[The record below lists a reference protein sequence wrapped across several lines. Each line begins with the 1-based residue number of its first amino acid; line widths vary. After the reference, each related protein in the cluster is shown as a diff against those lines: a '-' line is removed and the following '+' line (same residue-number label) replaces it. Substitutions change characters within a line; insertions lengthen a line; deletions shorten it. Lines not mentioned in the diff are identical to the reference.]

1 MANRESITFLDLKT
15 QWHPAFCAA
24 AKIELLSNRKELD
37 FKPEYN
43 LSQKPL
49 QIDLLIIEK
58 VQDAVIQNEIGHI
71 FKKYNVIEYKSP
83 GDGMTIDD
91 FIKTVGYAYIYKGLG
106 EKVNQIPL
114 DELTVSLFREEKPKK
129 LMEDLVKHGCRIE
142 KTAEGIYYVYG
153 LLIEA
158 QIIVT
163 KELDQESHSSLRV
176 LSTAAQEQDIRDFIN
191 VVKNFTEP
199 GDRADADAVL
209 QVSVS
214 ENMALYNEIMGRCP
228 DVCEALRTLMKD
240 EIANEIAQEKKA
252 SAFDTMLGA
261 IRSLMANTNVSAKQA
276 MKSLGVPES
285 DQAQY
290 LAKLQ

>member
-71 FKKYNVIEYKSP
+71 FKKYNIIEYKSP

-106 EKVNQIPL
+106 ERVNQIPL

-129 LMEDLVKHGCRIE
+129 LMEDLEKYGCRIE
-142 KTAEGIYYVYG
+142 KTSEGIYYVYG
-153 LLIEA
+153 LLIAA

-163 KELDQESHSSLRV
+163 KELDQEKHSSLRV

-240 EIANEIAQEKKA
+240 EIAQEKKA
-252 SAFDTMLGA
+252 SVFDAMLNA
-261 IRSLMANTNVSAKQA
+261 IKNVMANTGVNAKQA
-276 MKSLGVPES
+276 MKTLGIPEA
-285 DQAQY
+285 DQEQY

>member
-1 MANRESITFLDLKT
+1 MGNHESVTFLDLKT

-24 AKIELLSNRKELD
+24 AKIELLFNRDELD

-43 LSQKPL
+43 LSRKPL
-49 QIDLLIIEK
+49 QIDLLVIEK
-58 VQDAVIQNEIGHI
+58 VRDVVIQNEIGHI

-91 FIKTVGYAYIYKGLG
+91 FFKTVGYAYIYKGLG

-114 DELTVSLFREEKPKK
+114 DGLTVSLFREDKPRK
-129 LMEDLVKHGCRIE
+129 LMEELTKHGCRIE
-142 KTAEGIYYVYG
+142 KKSGGIYYVYG
-153 LLIEA
+153 LLIGA
-158 QIIVT
+158 QIVVT
-163 KELDQESHSSLRV
+163 KELDQEKHSSLRV
-176 LSTAAQEQDIRDFIN
+176 LSTDVQERDVRDFVN

-240 EIANEIAQEKKA
+240 EIAQEKRA

-261 IRSLMANTNVSAKQA
+261 IKNLMANTGINAKQA
-276 MKSLGVPES
+276 MESLGVPEA
-285 DQAQY
+285 DQALY
-290 LAKLQ
+290 LAKL

>member
-71 FKKYNVIEYKSP
+71 FKKYNIIEYKSP

-106 EKVNQIPL
+106 ERVNQIPL

-129 LMEDLVKHGCRIE
+129 LMEDLAKYGCRIE
-142 KTAEGIYYVYG
+142 KTSEGIYYVYG
-153 LLIEA
+153 LLIAA

-163 KELDQESHSSLRV
+163 KELDQEKHSSLRV

-240 EIANEIAQEKKA
+240 EIAQEKKA
-252 SAFDTMLGA
+252 SVFDAMLSA
-261 IRSLMANTNVSAKQA
+261 IKNVMANNGVTAKQA
-276 MKSLGVPES
+276 MKTMGIPES

>member
-71 FKKYNVIEYKSP
+71 FKKYNIIEYKSP

-106 EKVNQIPL
+106 ERVNQIPL

-129 LMEDLVKHGCRIE
+129 LMEDLAKYGCRIE
-142 KTAEGIYYVYG
+142 KTSEGIYYVYG
-153 LLIEA
+153 LLIAA

-163 KELDQESHSSLRV
+163 KELDQEKHSSLRV

-240 EIANEIAQEKKA
+240 EIAQEKKA
-252 SAFDTMLGA
+252 SVFDAMLNA
-261 IRSLMANTNVSAKQA
+261 IKNVMANTGVNAKQA
-276 MKSLGVPES
+276 MKTLGIPEA
-285 DQAQY
+285 DQEQY